1 MADIPEIVTQG
12 TGTFEQLG
20 DQAELDVSFSAV
32 APTRSAAVGQ
42 LGALVSVLDEPLVA
56 EAVRSRQLWV
66 HNEYEDRGKLGNKI
80 VGCRAGQNVHLLVR
94 DLGRLEELL
103 GVLVAAEPTS
113 IDGPRWGLRDN
124 AAGLREA
131 QQRAVADAR
140 QRAEGYAEALGGRLG
155 TLRRLSD
162 GQHGH
167 LESGSAHYAKALA
180 FDGGAP
186 DIRQLGLEPEPVT
199 VRATCTTTWEL
210 LS

>member
-1 MADIPEIVTQG
+1 MAEIPEIVTQG

-32 APTRSAAVGQ
+32 AATRTAAVGR
-42 LGALVSVLDEPLVA
+42 LGALLGVLDEPLVA

-66 HNEYEDRGKLGNKI
+66 HNEYEDKGKI
-80 VGCRAGQNVHLLVR
+80 TGCRAGQSVWLLVR

-103 GVLVAAEPTS
+103 SLLVAAEPTGM
-113 IDGPRWGLRDN
+113 DGPRWGLSDN

-155 TLRRLSD
+155 ALRLLTDGHHGGPGGGYGARAVALS
-162 GQHGH
+162 
-167 LESGSAHYAKALA
+167 

-199 VRATCTTTWEL
+199 ISASCTTTWEL
-210 LS
+210 VS

>member
-32 APTRSAAVGQ
+32 APTRSAAVGH
-42 LGALVSVLDEPLVA
+42 LGALLSVLDEPLVA

-66 HNEYEDRGKLGNKI
+66 HNEYEEHGKVV
-80 VGCRAGQNVHLLVR
+80 VGCRAGQNVQLLLR

-103 GVLVAAEPTS
+103 GVLVTAEPTS
-113 IDGPRWGLRDN
+113 IDGPRWTLSDN